1 MYFKFTKKPLYLKT
15 SSSSLFIFLHH
26 HHKICIL
33 STTSSSSTPTPPE
46 ALTPPTLMAE
56 RRWLYDGFE
65 SNLSRSRDQQ
75 KCEAHRKN
83 DMRFLRN
90 TACTETQLWVGQ
102 VNGVR
107 FWCYI
112 GGQLQRGDE
121 DTTPFHESIT
131 IFLTMYLGVGQSNNV
146 FWSDYKDGKTPI
158 NNLALWIY
166 W

>member
-1 MYFKFTKKPLYLKT
+1 
-15 SSSSLFIFLHH
+15 
-26 HHKICIL
+26 
-33 STTSSSSTPTPPE
+33 
-46 ALTPPTLMAE
+46 MAE

-107 FWCYI
+107 FWW
-112 GGQLQRGDE
+112 
-121 DTTPFHESIT
+121 
-131 IFLTMYLGVGQSNNV
+131 VGQSNNV

-166 W
+166 RVGVHDDADAPWQML